1 MKVVIGG
8 PIRNREWILQ
18 RHLDALKAMVIPE
31 GVEIEFFYLLND
43 STDKTLEILQQNGIF
58 YLINNTEHHSGW
70 VRGKYSYENLAYLR
84 NCFVQTALEE
94 FHDATHIL
102 SIDSDILVP
111 SDALQKLLE
120 DDKDI
125 VSMLLCNQPMPI
137 HVRRAHNVMYE
148 DSNGI
153 MQHIY
158 DFPMD
163 EVFPCDLTG
172 ACYLIKREVID
183 AGCEYADD
191 RQGEDIPFC
200 RNAKSMGFGIFCD
213 SRIRPVH
220 VMYEGQEIVA
230 GRIIPQE
237 GGVAHEVSIGKAAQ
251 EGRHL

>member
-8 PIRNREWILQ
+8 PVRNRGWILQ

-31 GVEIEFFYLLND
+31 GVEVAFFYLLND
-43 STDKTLEILQQNGIF
+43 STDNTGEILLENDIESVA
-58 YLINNTEHHSGW
+58 YNTNHNSGS
-70 VRGKYSYENLAYLR
+70 VRGQYSYANLAELR
-84 NCFVQTALEE
+84 NAFMDMALAY
-94 FHDATHIL
+94 HPDATHIL

-137 HVRRAHNVMYE
+137 YVRRAHNVMNE
-148 DSNGI
+148 DHNGV

-183 AGCEYADD
+183 AGCKYAND

-200 RNAKSMGFGIFCD
+200 RDAKARGFGIFCD
-213 SRIRPVH
+213 SRVRPIH
-220 VMYEGQEIVA
+220 VMYEGKEIVA

-237 GGVAHEVSIGKAAQ
+237 GGE
-251 EGRHL
+251 RT